1 MAEAEAVAAKL
12 PCKLFAEG
20 FCPHGAACAFS
31 HDTDPDQDSLETP
44 LGCWSGAV
52 QGPGNNKGDDID
64 ELGAEFLGR
73 HGLGLGHRWGHN
85 VDLVE
90 PESCALSANGGTFL
104 HIHFQKSSQV
114 VTHFSVLMPHSVS
127 RPQDDYCFDSL
138 ALEWSQEHVANLF
151 KGTEF
156 SEFIERE
163 GIDGYTLAEIVA
175 RKEAFEKLH
184 SDWGFAKLCRLY
196 KAITELTRKHDNE
209 VIVLLPLAA
218 EVDGM
223 YWFKAK
229 SKIFDRL
236 AILYRFPGSCFSAH
250 VHELRRVKL
259 VSVAWSAEHEVRL
272 TFRSRVLLTHFF
284 ASRDVARMADRS
296 HVTSLPAASHIFC
309 EALTKSFQ
317 YDLLKFSFTHERA
330 MLLPQTLRLAYREL
344 LSISKFRKDHPLA
357 RFDKNLVA
365 HLFKFVCSSFEE
377 FCPIPLATGELGYVA
392 MQRKA
397 LGQVPL
403 DGRNDPEPTGERR
416 SKRKKTLQQH
426 DSC

>member
-218 EVDGM
+218 DVDGM

-236 AILYRFPGSCFSAH
+236 AIMYRYRGSHFSAH

-259 VSVAWSAEHEVRL
+259 ISVAWSAGHGVRL

-284 ASRDVARMADRS
+284 PTHDIVIVPLDNTN
-296 HVTSLPAASHIFC
+296 VTSLPAASHIFY

-317 YDLLKFSFTHERA
+317 YDLLNLCFTHEMA
-330 MLLPQTLRLAYREL
+330 VLLPRSLRLAYKEL
-344 LSISKFRKDHPLA
+344 LCIRKFRKDHPLA
-357 RFDKNLVA
+357 RFDKNLVV
-365 HLFKFVCSSFEE
+365 HLFKFVCSSIEE
-377 FCPIPLATGELGYVA
+377 FCPIPLTSEELKHVATRRERLRHVH
-392 MQRKA
+392 
-397 LGQVPL
+397 VPP

-416 SKRKKTLQQH
+416 SK
-426 DSC
+426 